1 MFILYILLYSLGCA
15 AIPSLSSLILL
26 IRSYQTIVY
35 SPLQTTEEEEKQ
47 VTVEIK
53 EESKHSQPSLWIAFL
68 ATGITWFIYDFDVS
82 VRVYAIGILP
92 PQPIPNK
99 IRPIPKRKGMKEG
112 EENNENALL
121 L

>member
-1 MFILYILLYSLGCA
+1 MFIYLVNRMLNEIL
-15 AIPSLSSLILL
+15 
-26 IRSYQTIVY
+26 
-35 SPLQTTEEEEKQ
+35 
-47 VTVEIK
+47 
-53 EESKHSQPSLWIAFL
+53 
-68 ATGITWFIYDFDVS
+68 DVS

>member
-35 SPLQTTEEEEKQ
+35 IPLQTTAEEEEEKK
-47 VTVEIK
+47 VTVEIN

-68 ATGITWFIYDFDVS
+68 DTGITWFIYDFNVF
-82 VRVYAIGILP
+82 
-92 PQPIPNK
+92 
-99 IRPIPKRKGMKEG
+99 
-112 EENNENALL
+112 
-121 L
+121 

>member
-35 SPLQTTEEEEKQ
+35 SPLQTTDEEEEKQ

-68 ATGITWFIYDFDVS
+68 ATGITWFIYDFNVF
-82 VRVYAIGILP
+82 
-92 PQPIPNK
+92 
-99 IRPIPKRKGMKEG
+99 
-112 EENNENALL
+112 
-121 L
+121 

>member
-35 SPLQTTEEEEKQ
+35 SPLQTTEEEEEKQ

-53 EESKHSQPSLWIAFL
+53 EEYMRMYQFDYKKACCSKM
-68 ATGITWFIYDFDVS
+68 DFEFKKLD
-82 VRVYAIGILP
+82 
-92 PQPIPNK
+92 
-99 IRPIPKRKGMKEG
+99 
-112 EENNENALL
+112 
-121 L
+121 